1 MGLLS
6 LSSLNAMLVQKVVA
20 RKKGGGKDRR
30 MEREREVGK
39 EGKNTKKWKKR
50 KKNGYTF
57 ECMLTLM

>member
-1 MGLLS
+1 LGIEIIVFFLGLLS

-39 EGKNTKKWKKR
+39 EGKNTKK
-50 KKNGYTF
+50 
-57 ECMLTLM
+57 